1 MGADRLTTPRMRV
14 IMDDGTTHELRALNV
29 DLVAWDRERGKHRD
43 WPAAQDAPFMWAN
56 YLAWHV
62 MTRTGAYAG
71 TLPAFET
78 AAHEVMMQADDED
91 GSDAVDPTRTAV
103 EPG

>member
-1 MGADRLTTPRMRV
+1 MTAEQLTTPRIRV
-14 IMDDGTTHELRALNV
+14 IMDDGTSHELRALNV

-43 WPAAQDAPFMWAN
+43 WPAAQDAPFLWAS

-62 MTRTGAYAG
+62 MTRTGAYTG

-78 AAHEVMMQADDED
+78 AALEVSVQDDDD
-91 GSDAVDPTRTAV
+91 GDDAVDPTRTGR